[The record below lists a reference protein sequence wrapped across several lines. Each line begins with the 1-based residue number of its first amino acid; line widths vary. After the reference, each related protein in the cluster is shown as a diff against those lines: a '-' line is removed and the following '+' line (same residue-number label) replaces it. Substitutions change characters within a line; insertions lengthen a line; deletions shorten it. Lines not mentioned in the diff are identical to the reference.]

1 MKMLV
6 VIGPHSRQEEIRDL
20 ISRNGARA
28 FTEIPEVLGQ
38 GEHGKHLGTHV
49 FPGSSALM
57 FSVLPAS
64 DVERVVQ
71 ALQELRRSF
80 YPQESLHAFTLP
92 AESVL

>member
-6 VIGPHSRQEEIRDL
+6 VIGPHGRQEEIRAL

-38 GEHGKHLGTHV
+38 GEHGKRLGTHF
-49 FPGSSALM
+49 FPGTSALM
-57 FSVLPAS
+57 FSVLPAAE
-64 DVERVVQ
+64 VERVVT
-71 ALQELRRSF
+71 ALQELRGSL
-80 YPQESLHAFTLP
+80 YAQESLHAFTLP